1 MFTYFSASLLRLL
14 IQLVD
19 IQREACRAE
28 ADKQYEQ
35 VLCVHGLKLYEFL
48 VVAQFW
54 EAFAFFTTG
63 RSEGCART

>member
-14 IQLVD
+14 IQFVD

-48 VVAQFW
+48 VVAQF
-54 EAFAFFTTG
+54 
-63 RSEGCART
+63 